1 VGSQPLMQRRSD
13 LFRILMQIDE
23 FRKLVEHDQVDKIE
37 EFLSGETSAE
47 VQASSKNTKQFDNNY
62 EGAFDI

>member
-1 VGSQPLMQRRSD
+1 
-13 LFRILMQIDE
+13 MQIDE